1 MERHRSL
8 LQTRLTGLRSD
19 RKPVNTIKMS
29 TEAEGS
35 APSYHDSVR
44 EMMLELK
51 KNKSSNKSSTNAA
64 KSSTGNNEEKC
75 EQVLVRN
82 FFQRIVG
89 I

>member
-1 MERHRSL
+1 
-8 LQTRLTGLRSD
+8 
-19 RKPVNTIKMS
+19 MS

-82 FFQRIVG
+82 FFHKNSGDLNNRIVWYFSSPPMKG
-89 I
+89 SVIQAMV